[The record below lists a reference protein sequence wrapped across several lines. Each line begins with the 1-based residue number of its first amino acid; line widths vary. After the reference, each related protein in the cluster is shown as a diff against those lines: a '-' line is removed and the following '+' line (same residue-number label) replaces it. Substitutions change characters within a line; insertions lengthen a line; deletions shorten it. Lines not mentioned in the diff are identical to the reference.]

1 MQSVVQC
8 ITFKTGDRPMAS
20 RVVQARVSDEIREA
34 ATAIIKA
41 TGLSVSDVVRVVLTR
56 IATEKALP
64 IDFFQPN
71 AETVQAMREAEEGK
85 LTRTTLDGIRAMI
98 RDEGDKQKPARKA
111 TRKHA

>member
-20 RVVQARVSDEIREA
+20 CVVQARVSDEIWEA

-41 TGLSVSDVVRVVLTR
+41 TGLSVSDVVGVVLAR
-56 IATEKALP
+56 IPTEKALP

-98 RDEGDKQKPARKA
+98 QADGDKQKPARKA

>member
-56 IATEKALP
+56 IATE
-64 IDFFQPN
+64 
-71 AETVQAMREAEEGK
+71 QAMREAEEGK